1 MSNEMETLNTLRYA
15 NRAQN
20 IENVPLMKSDSREN
34 IVLKLKR
41 ELRKLKEENY
51 SLKMQ
56 LGYINGSAAA
66 KTSPHPVNLSGSSSN
81 SSGRLPKI
89 NSNRNGSSNS
99 TTSSDSDLYGMLQE
113 YIQEN
118 KTLKNENSQLEKFR
132 EKIRKEHE
140 VLTRENEKLARK
152 LDQLIRTQGGDL
164 DPSAKMTMAALA
176 ASKTNGTTGAAKPL
190 PQIEK
195 RTKFGQSPP
204 VDHSNSSPV
213 VVRRGQQAAG
223 GQVVIV
229 SSGSSGGGS
238 VGGGPKKIHK
248 SQSGSN
254 LSDPGDMSHS
264 VE

>member
-1 MSNEMETLNTLRYA
+1 METLNTLRYA

-56 LGYINGSAAA
+56 LGYINGSAN
-66 KTSPHPVNLSGSSSN
+66 KTSPHPVNLSTSTN
-81 SSGRLPKI
+81 NSGRLPKI

-99 TTSSDSDLYGMLQE
+99 TTSSDSDLYGRLQE

-132 EKIRKEHE
+132 EKIRREHE

-152 LDQLIRTQGGDL
+152 LEQVLRTQGPDGE
-164 DPSAKMTMAALA
+164 PGGKPGGVKAAV
-176 ASKTNGTTGAAKPL
+176 NGTKAPL

-195 RTKFGQSPP
+195 RTKYGQSPP
-204 VDHSNSSPV
+204 IDQSSSPV
-213 VVRRGQQAAG
+213 VARRAGQTN
-223 GQVVIV
+223 GQVVLL
-229 SSGSSGGGS
+229 SSGSSGGA
-238 VGGGPKKIHK
+238 PKKMHK

-264 VE
+264 IE

>member
-51 SLKMQ
+51 SLKLQ
-56 LGYINGSAAA
+56 LGYINGNA
-66 KTSPHPVNLSGSSSN
+66 KTSPHPVNLSN
-81 SSGRLPKI
+81 SGRLPKI
-89 NSNRNGSSNS
+89 ANRNGSSNS

-140 VLTRENEKLARK
+140 ILTRENEKLARK
-152 LDQLIRTQGGDL
+152 LDQLIRTQGGTDVVV
-164 DPSAKMTMAALA
+164 SNGQSMKAV
-176 ASKTNGTTGAAKPL
+176 KTTTVSNKQL
-190 PQIEK
+190 PVIEK
-195 RTKFGQSPP
+195 RAKYGQSPP
-204 VDHSNSSPV
+204 IEAVSARSSSPV
-213 VVRRGQQAAG
+213 VVRRGQ
-223 GQVVIV
+223 VVF
-229 SSGSSGGGS
+229 SNSGGN
-238 VGGGPKKIHK
+238 GGVKKMNK
-248 SQSGSN
+248 SRSGSN
-254 LSDPGDMSHS
+254 LSDPGDVGAS
-264 VE
+264 VEYDG

>member
-51 SLKMQ
+51 SLKLQ
-56 LGYINGSAAA
+56 LGYINGPAA
-66 KTSPHPVNLSGSSSN
+66 KTSPHPVNLSQSN
-81 SSGRLPKI
+81 SGRLPKI
-89 NSNRNGSSNS
+89 NRNGSSNS

-152 LDQLIRTQGGDL
+152 LEQVLRTQGPGATG
-164 DPSAKMTMAALA
+164 PGGAGAAMMAANGG
-176 ASKTNGTTGAAKPL
+176 TNSKPL

-195 RTKFGQSPP
+195 RAKYGSSPP
-204 VDHSNSSPV
+204 IDQSSSPV
-213 VVRRGQQAAG
+213 AARRGPGQT
-223 GQVVIV
+223 GQVVLV
-229 SSGSSGGGS
+229 SSGSSGGG
-238 VGGGPKKIHK
+238 PKKMHK

-254 LSDPGDMSHS
+254 LSDPGDVANS